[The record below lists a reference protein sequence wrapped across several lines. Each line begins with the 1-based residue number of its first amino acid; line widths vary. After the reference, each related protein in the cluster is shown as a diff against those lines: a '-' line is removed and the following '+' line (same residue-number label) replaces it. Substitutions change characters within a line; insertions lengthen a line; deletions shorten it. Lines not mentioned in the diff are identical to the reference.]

1 MDLKKKIASALSAA
15 IVLMTSVPA
24 LGVSGA
30 AVINGGFIKGDIN
43 LDKQVSS
50 ADIVAVSQY
59 LAGKSTLTEEEL
71 VIADMNDD
79 GIVNIFD
86 QILIKRTVLTIRDI
100 VEIPEETDLTEATD
114 PTESTEPSTEE
125 ATTTVTDVTEPS
137 TEVVTTTV
145 TDVTEPSTEE
155 VTTIVTD
162 VTEPSTEEVTTIVT
176 DVTEPSTEEVT
187 TIVTDV
193 TEPSTEV
200 VTTTITDV
208 TEPST
213 EVVTTIVTDV
223 TEPSTEEVTTTET
236 ISLPYEFK
244 IAPDNEDNV
253 ESIKFTV
260 VSDKD
265 DIAYNGAVQFIV
277 NGEYSSD
284 YDVVFSN
291 NDSNEFEIKVP
302 ENITDPTAITSIK
315 IVKYWQ
321 SDETA
326 NLALSNVKAVVGGNE
341 TDSYE
346 EPAKTADSKT
356 IPLYSIGSN
365 SFWNDGNANL
375 SSECVL
381 PEIKENGTYTA
392 KIVLAEGSNTIEFL
406 ALAFD
411 GLSSS
416 DFKDLAFKVK
426 SIKVDDTELE
436 TADLSKVS
444 VNTNIEGST
453 RIYLTD
459 TWTTTK
465 VEAIPSD
472 TSVNQSIEIEFTVSG
487 IE

>member
-100 VEIPEETDLTEATD
+100 VEIPEETDPTEATD
-114 PTESTEPSTEE
+114 PTESTVPSTEE
-125 ATTTVTDVTEPS
+125 ATTTV
-137 TEVVTTTV
+137 
-145 TDVTEPSTEE
+145 
-155 VTTIVTD
+155 
-162 VTEPSTEEVTTIVT
+162 
-176 DVTEPSTEEVT
+176 
-187 TIVTDV
+187 
-193 TEPSTEV
+193 
-200 VTTTITDV
+200 TDV

-244 IAPDNEDNV
+244 IAPDNEYNV

-487 IE
+487 IESVSYTHLRAHET

>member
-100 VEIPEETDLTEATD
+100 VEIPEETDPTEATD

-155 VTTIVTD
+155 VTT
-162 VTEPSTEEVTTIVT
+162 
-176 DVTEPSTEEVT
+176 
-187 TIVTDV
+187 
-193 TEPSTEV
+193 
-200 VTTTITDV
+200 
-208 TEPST
+208 
-213 EVVTTIVTDV
+213 
-223 TEPSTEEVTTTET
+223 TET

-244 IAPDNEDNV
+244 IAPDNEYNV

-326 NLALSNVKAVVGGNE
+326 NLALSNVKAVVGGKE

-392 KIVLAEGSNTIEFL
+392 KIVLAKGSNTIDFL

-416 DFKDLAFKVK
+416 DFKDLAFTVN

-444 VNTNIEGST
+444 VTDYIEGSFNGT

-459 TWTTTK
+459 TWTTK

>member
-100 VEIPEETDLTEATD
+100 VEIPEETDPTEATD

-155 VTTIVTD
+155 
-162 VTEPSTEEVTTIVT
+162 
-176 DVTEPSTEEVT
+176 
-187 TIVTDV
+187 
-193 TEPSTEV
+193 
-200 VTTTITDV
+200 
-208 TEPST
+208 
-213 EVVTTIVTDV
+213 VTTIVTDV

-416 DFKDLAFKVK
+416 DFKDLYKYFSCSFLDEV
-426 SIKVDDTELE
+426 LF
-436 TADLSKVS
+436 
-444 VNTNIEGST
+444 GS
-453 RIYLTD
+453 
-459 TWTTTK
+459 
-465 VEAIPSD
+465 S
-472 TSVNQSIEIEFTVSG
+472 
-487 IE
+487 

>member
-100 VEIPEETDLTEATD
+100 VEIPEETDPTEATD

-137 TEVVTTTV
+137 TEVVTT
-145 TDVTEPSTEE
+145 
-155 VTTIVTD
+155 IVTD
-162 VTEPSTEEVTTIVT
+162 VTEPSTEE
-176 DVTEPSTEEVT
+176 
-187 TIVTDV
+187 
-193 TEPSTEV
+193 
-200 VTTTITDV
+200 
-208 TEPST
+208 
-213 EVVTTIVTDV
+213 VTTIVTDV

>member
-1 MDLKKKIASALSAA
+1 
-15 IVLMTSVPA
+15 MTSVPA

-100 VEIPEETDLTEATD
+100 VEIPEETDPTEATD

-137 TEVVTTTV
+137 TEVVTTT
-145 TDVTEPSTEE
+145 
-155 VTTIVTD
+155 
-162 VTEPSTEEVTTIVT
+162 
-176 DVTEPSTEEVT
+176 
-187 TIVTDV
+187 
-193 TEPSTEV
+193 
-200 VTTTITDV
+200 
-208 TEPST
+208 
-213 EVVTTIVTDV
+213 VTDV

>member
-100 VEIPEETDLTEATD
+100 VEIPEETDPTEATD

-145 TDVTEPSTEE
+145 
-155 VTTIVTD
+155 
-162 VTEPSTEEVTTIVT
+162 
-176 DVTEPSTEEVT
+176 
-187 TIVTDV
+187 
-193 TEPSTEV
+193 
-200 VTTTITDV
+200 TDV

-326 NLALSNVKAVVGGNE
+326 NLALSNVKAVIGGNE

>member
-100 VEIPEETDLTEATD
+100 VEIPEETDPTEATD
-114 PTESTEPSTEE
+114 PTES
-125 ATTTVTDVTEPS
+125 
-137 TEVVTTTV
+137 
-145 TDVTEPSTEE
+145 
-155 VTTIVTD
+155 
-162 VTEPSTEEVTTIVT
+162 
-176 DVTEPSTEEVT
+176 
-187 TIVTDV
+187 

-244 IAPDNEDNV
+244 IAPDNEYNV

-392 KIVLAEGSNTIEFL
+392 KIVLAEGSDTIDFL

-416 DFKDLAFKVK
+416 DFKDLAFTVN

-444 VNTNIEGST
+444 VTDYIEGSFNGT

-465 VEAIPSD
+465 IEAIPSD

-487 IE
+487 LE

>member
-100 VEIPEETDLTEATD
+100 VEIPEETDPTEATD

-155 VTTIVTD
+155 
-162 VTEPSTEEVTTIVT
+162 
-176 DVTEPSTEEVT
+176 
-187 TIVTDV
+187 
-193 TEPSTEV
+193 
-200 VTTTITDV
+200 
-208 TEPST
+208 
-213 EVVTTIVTDV
+213 VTTIVTDV

-326 NLALSNVKAVVGGNE
+326 NLALSNVKAVIGGNE

-459 TWTTTK
+459 TWTTPK

>member
-100 VEIPEETDLTEATD
+100 VEIPEETDPTEATD

-326 NLALSNVKAVVGGNE
+326 NLALSNVKAVIGGNE

>member
-100 VEIPEETDLTEATD
+100 VEIPEETDPTEATD

-145 TDVTEPSTEE
+145 TDVTEPSTEV

-162 VTEPSTEEVTTIVT
+162 VTEPSTEE
-176 DVTEPSTEEVT
+176 
-187 TIVTDV
+187 
-193 TEPSTEV
+193 
-200 VTTTITDV
+200 
-208 TEPST
+208 
-213 EVVTTIVTDV
+213 VTTIVTDV

>member
-100 VEIPEETDLTEATD
+100 VEIPEETDPTEATD

-176 DVTEPSTEEVT
+176 DVTEPSTEVVT

>member
-100 VEIPEETDLTEATD
+100 VEIPEETDPTEATD

-125 ATTTVTDVTEPS
+125 ATTT
-137 TEVVTTTV
+137 
-145 TDVTEPSTEE
+145 
-155 VTTIVTD
+155 VTD

-326 NLALSNVKAVVGGNE
+326 NLALSNVKAVIGGNE

>member
-100 VEIPEETDLTEATD
+100 VEIPEETDPTEATD

-162 VTEPSTEEVTTIVT
+162 VTG
-176 DVTEPSTEEVT
+176 
-187 TIVTDV
+187 
-193 TEPSTEV
+193 PSTEV

-244 IAPDNEDNV
+244 IAPDNEYNV

-392 KIVLAEGSNTIEFL
+392 KIVLAEGSDTIDFL

-416 DFKDLAFKVK
+416 DFKDLAFTVN

-444 VNTNIEGST
+444 VTDYIEGSFNGT

-465 VEAIPSD
+465 IEAIPSD

-487 IE
+487 LE